1 MECRVKSSRTIRSP
15 LFQCALAIAL
25 LFAAVAQAA
34 AADAPRRVASF
45 NLCADQLVVALA
57 NPDQIAG
64 LSTFAADPQLSV
76 VANQAKQFPALD
88 QRSEATVAL
97 QPDLVL
103 VGPNDRS
110 AIRRVLTALGLRV
123 HEVGLVT
130 DVESGRKQVR
140 EVAALLGHSERG
152 AALVANIDRGE
163 ARLAALA
170 GGRKATA
177 LVVERRGYVAGP
189 QSLAAALLREAG
201 YRVPDG
207 APEGFGGF
215 VALEKLLVL
224 RPDVLVLHDPVTR
237 ASDQGT
243 LFLAHPALAAL
254 YPPERRLLLPRR
266 YALCGGPA
274 LVAALDYLADALA
287 KHAALR
293 VTTPLQDAPPPMRR

>member
-1 MECRVKSSRTIRSP
+1 
-15 LFQCALAIAL
+15 
-25 LFAAVAQAA
+25 
-34 AADAPRRVASF
+34 
-45 NLCADQLVVALA
+45 
-57 NPDQIAG
+57 
-64 LSTFAADPQLSV
+64 V
-76 VANQAKQFPALD
+76 VANQAKQFPRLD

-110 AIRRVLTALGLRV
+110 AIRRVLTGLGLRV

-130 DVESGRKQVR
+130 DIESGRKQVLDI
-140 EVAALLGHSERG
+140 AALLGHPERG
-152 AALVANIDRGE
+152 EALIADIDRAE

-170 GGRKATA
+170 GGRNATA
-177 LVVERRGYVAGP
+177 LVVERRGYAAGP

-201 YRVPDG
+201 YRLPDG

-274 LVAALDYLADALA
+274 LGAALDYLADALA
-287 KHAALR
+287 KRAALR
-293 VTTPLQDAPPPMRR
+293 ARTPTRAAGPPTHR